1 MQNPA
6 GGRVNTFFHYYMGRV
21 KHLGR
26 MLGGAQK
33 SGGPWQSSGWR
44 LEDAEAIVRTI
55 AQQA

>member
-33 SGGPWQSSGWR
+33 SGDPWQSS
-44 LEDAEAIVRTI
+44 A
-55 AQQA
+55 